1 MVELADSGNFSLG
14 GVLLAILCIYV
25 LGGRILR
32 IYMFGSNGSFM
43 QRHPVVQV
51 VVLGDIGRSPRM
63 RYHAVSLADAGC
75 TVDLIGYSG
84 KSVTLSFFYGLPLID
99 FTFPP
104 LLQKRIQEVGS
115 SPIDASVSAVF
126 VKRGLYPKNP
136 PALPT
141 LIIARFIA
149 FARQAWLII
158 DWHNFGYSILGVKL
172 GHRHPVVRFSK
183 WYEKLFGSK
192 AYAHLTVTD
201 RMHKELV
208 TWGVEGKLITFKDRP
223 QAHFQRLSTDRIHK
237 FLLTCRLQDIVK
249 GETLDADTFLGR
261 MDQNGTLLTQD
272 IAGTI
277 SLRPDRPR
285 LIVSST
291 SWTEDEDFSI
301 LLRAV
306 EEYEKR
312 AKDDFPNLLFVITGK
327 GPLKSYY
334 EEKISLMRLRK
345 ARIIT
350 AWLEAHEYPLLL
362 GSADLGIS
370 LHTSSSGMDLP
381 MKVVDMFGCGL
392 PVCAV
397 SFECLDELVTDNRN
411 GLIFNTSEE
420 LANQLVDLFVTEPE
434 RISEL
439 RTNVIAEYTEKTWE
453 KQHKD
458 LLSELFNA

>member
-1 MVELADSGNFSLG
+1 MRWFRWLSWATLADRRVCGTMLSHWPMLD
-14 GVLLAILCIYV
+14 VLWT
-25 LGGRILR
+25 
-32 IYMFGSNGSFM
+32 
-43 QRHPVVQV
+43 
-51 VVLGDIGRSPRM
+51 
-63 RYHAVSLADAGC
+63 SLATQAKTNPGSRIA
-75 TVDLIGYSG
+75 TNRRIRIRRIREAW
-84 KSVTLSFFYGLPLID
+84 SVPEG
-99 FTFPP
+99 FPKIVY
-104 LLQKRIQEVGS
+104 LLWAPVK
-115 SPIDASVSAVF
+115 AVF
-126 VKRGLYPKNP
+126 AALQMIWIMGCITQCPNFILVQNP
-136 PALPT
+136 PAIPT
-141 LIIARFIA
+141 LIIARGIA
-149 FARQAWLII
+149 LMRQAWLVI

-172 GHRHPVVRFSK
+172 GAQHPVVRFSK
-183 WYEKLFGSK
+183 WYEQRFGSK

-201 RMHKELV
+201 RMRKELAA
-208 TWGVEGKLITFKDRP
+208 WGVEGKMITFKDQP
-223 QAHFQRLSTDRIHK
+223 QAHFKRLPIDKIHR

-249 GETLDADTFLGR
+249 HDTLDADTFLGR
-261 MDQNGTLLTQD
+261 IADNATLLTQITD
-272 IAGTI
+272 GNIV
-277 SLRPDRPR
+277 LRPDRPR

-312 AKDDFPNLLFVITGK
+312 AEEGYPNLLFVITGK
-327 GPLKSYY
+327 GPLKSMY
-334 EEKISLMRLRK
+334 EQKISSMKLVK
-345 ARIIT
+345 TRIIT

-411 GLIFNTSEE
+411 GLVFNTSEQ

-434 RISEL
+434 RLSEL

-458 LLSELFNA
+458 MLSELFGN

>member
-1 MVELADSGNFSLG
+1 MVDLAESGNLSVG
-14 GVLLAILCIYV
+14 GVLLAILCVYV
-25 LGGRILR
+25 LGGRLLR
-32 IYMFGSNGSFM
+32 IYLFDQSGPL
-43 QRHPVVQV
+43 QRHAVVQV

-84 KSVTLSFFYGLPLID
+84 NRIATNRRIRIRRIREAWSVPEG
-99 FTFPP
+99 FPKIVY
-104 LLQKRIQEVGS
+104 LLWAPVK
-115 SPIDASVSAVF
+115 AVF
-126 VKRGLYPKNP
+126 AALQMIWIMGCITQCPNFILVQNP
-136 PALPT
+136 PAIPT
-141 LIIARFIA
+141 LIIARGIA
-149 FARQAWLII
+149 LMRQAWLVI

-172 GHRHPVVRFSK
+172 GAQHPVVRFSK
-183 WYEKLFGSK
+183 WYEQRFGSK

-201 RMHKELV
+201 RMH
-208 TWGVEGKLITFKDRP
+208 GN
-223 QAHFQRLSTDRIHK
+223 
-237 FLLTCRLQDIVK
+237 IV
-249 GETLDADTFLGR
+249 
-261 MDQNGTLLTQD
+261 
-272 IAGTI
+272 
-277 SLRPDRPR
+277 LRPDRPR

-312 AKDDFPNLLFVITGK
+312 AEEGYPNLLFVITGK
-327 GPLKSYY
+327 GPLKSMY
-334 EEKISLMRLRK
+334 EQKISSMKLVK
-345 ARIIT
+345 TRIIT

-411 GLIFNTSEE
+411 GLVFNTSEQ

-434 RISEL
+434 RLSEL

-458 LLSELFNA
+458 MLSELFGN